1 MLLNDGELAS
11 ELIGT
16 RSSTEMIRRQNALT
30 MKKSTTTGIIL
41 DGNLSYPLDSA
52 KEMGTNGE

>member
-16 RSSTEMIRRQNALT
+16 RSTEMIRRQNALT
-30 MKKSTTTGIIL
+30 MKKSTTTGVIL